1 MQLFLTSSPCME
13 TEGRLNPA
21 NGFEAAL
28 QEACKGFRTALFI
41 CSSPDSPELT
51 ERFSA
56 EMREA
61 IALSGIEFE
70 EWRILDGRNTAVAG
84 LLIAESDLIVLA
96 GGHVPTQNAFFRQ
109 INLRERLADWNGVV
123 LGISAGTMNA
133 ADEVYI
139 QPELEGESLDPD
151 FDRFGPGL
159 GLTSMQI
166 LPHLQKERDAML
178 DGRRLYDDIT
188 LEDSAG
194 HCFYALPDGS
204 WLGGSR
210 EGQTLYGEAWRIRD
224 GEMTQILQNGETL
237 QIS

>member
-1 MQLFLTSSPCME
+1 ME

-28 QEACKGFRTALFI
+28 REACKGLRTALFI

-56 EMREA
+56 EMRDA

-70 EWRILDGRNTAVAG
+70 EWRILDGRNSAVAG
-84 LLIAESDLIVLA
+84 LLVGESDVIVLA

-109 INLRERLADWNGVV
+109 IGLRGLLADWDGVV

-133 ADEVYI
+133 ADVVYI
-139 QPELEGESLDPD
+139 QPELPGESTDPE

-159 GLTSMQI
+159 GLTKLML
-166 LPHLQKERDAML
+166 LPHLQKERNAML

-188 LEDSAG
+188 FEDSAG
-194 HCFYALPDGS
+194 HCFCALPDGS
-204 WLGGSR
+204 WIGGSR
-210 EGQTLYGEAWRIRD
+210 EHQTLHGEAWRIRD
-224 GEMTQILQNGETL
+224 GEMTQILRNGETL
-237 QIS
+237 QLS